1 MHEDRKRVGHAVL
14 ALSNDLLHPPC
25 KHFWP
30 TILMFTEHFCIPSVF
45 PPCVI
50 VLLRGR
56 QPLPATAGYS
66 VQDLKAF
73 LPPSGSAAFTF
84 AFAQFLKR
92 VLLHGVL
99 CLKDA
104 LCSSDFCFALSQEF
118 LVCF

>member
-1 MHEDRKRVGHAVL
+1 MHEERKRVEHAAL
-14 ALSNDLLHPPC
+14 AVSNDLLHPPC

-30 TILMFTEHFCIPSVF
+30 TIIMFTEHFCIPSFF

-73 LPPSGSAAFTF
+73 LLPLGSAATTA
-84 AFAQFLKR
+84 AFAKIFKR
-92 VLLHGVL
+92 VRLHGVL
-99 CLKDA
+99 CLKDV
-104 LCSSDFCFALSQEF
+104 LRLRDCGFALFFKSSLDF
-118 LVCF
+118 